1 MTPKIC
7 RLCVC
12 VIISALLNL
21 LCVWIEFY
29 TSNVKLLSLRMCL
42 WRSLCTL
49 YLLACQMK
57 VTVGDSGLCC
67 CVYVTLSSANQFP
80 CVLIGISWNFVFFT
94 LLPLMLLHLLHLML
108 NTLPTLHSL
117 SSSFLFLFC
126 SAYGLKLE
134 EVRGACAE
142 SASRRVD

>member
-1 MTPKIC
+1 MC
-7 RLCVC
+7 LCHNKCSFEPFMCLDRV
-12 VIISALLNL
+12 
-21 LCVWIEFY
+21 Y

-42 WRSLCTL
+42 WRSLCSL

-94 LLPLMLLHLLHLML
+94 LLPLMLLHLLPLM
-108 NTLPTLHSL
+108 PKYAPYASFSL
-117 SSSFLFLFC
+117 LLLLVFVLFC
-126 SAYGLKLE
+126 LQSE
-134 EVRGACAE
+134 TERGPGCLCRISKQE
-142 SASRRVD
+142 S